1 MMQTPPVMNARSAR
15 LRIVAAA
22 FLFSTGG
29 AAIKFSSLSAWQ
41 VASFR
46 SGVAAL
52 AVLVALPAARRRWDW
67 RITAVGAIYAATM
80 ILFVTANK
88 LTTAANT
95 IFLQNTAPLYLLLL
109 GPWLLREPLHR
120 RDFVFMALLG
130 TGLAMF
136 FVGSPAASASA
147 TDPARGNLLA
157 LASGLTWA
165 LTVAGLRW
173 LGRAEHGDPGAVTV
187 VAGNVIACLA
197 CLPMALPVAVARPV
211 DWALILYLGVFQIGL
226 AYALLTAA
234 MRRTPALEAGL
245 LLLVEPVFNPLWA
258 WLVQREKPGAWAL
271 AGGALI
277 IAATG
282 IKAWLDSRSDPAR
295 VGVVA
300 PVD

>member
-1 MMQTPPVMNARSAR
+1 MDVRTGAR

-29 AAIKFSSLSAWQ
+29 AAIKFSSFDSWQ
-41 VASFR
+41 LASLR

-52 AVLVALPAARRRWDW
+52 ALVLFLPAARRRWDW
-67 RITAVGAIYAATM
+67 RIGAVGAVYAATM
-80 ILFVTANK
+80 ILFVSANK

-120 RDFVFMALLG
+120 RDAAFMAILG
-130 TGLAMF
+130 LGLALF
-136 FVGSPAASASA
+136 FVGTPAPTASAP
-147 TDPARGNLLA
+147 DPARGNWLA
-157 LASGLTWA
+157 LASGLCWA

-173 LGRAEHGDPGAVTV
+173 LGRAERGDPGAATV
-187 VAGNVIACLA
+187 VAGNVIACLV
-197 CLPMALPVAVARPV
+197 CLPLALPIAAARPV
-211 DWALILYLGVFQIGL
+211 DWAMIVYLGVFQIGL
-226 AYALLTAA
+226 AYVFLTSAL
-234 MRRTPALEAGL
+234 RRTPALEAAL

-258 WLVQREKPGAWAL
+258 WLVQGERPGAWAV

-277 IAATG
+277 VAATAL
-282 IKAWLDSRSDPAR
+282 KSWLDAR
-295 VGVVA
+295 ASQAVRVVP